1 MKYFYLFFLPF
12 FTVSTYA
19 QDGVSRLTGN
29 PDLYGKSRV
38 LTKALSNSFDST
50 FHYKTDTLTLPFFD
64 DFSRNNFQQYNSE
77 IGDANVTESLFH
89 RMLDENTTVPL
100 APNTS
105 LTSTKTY
112 RSIYD
117 PNAGTTSRIYFDSTR
132 FLFDDLTV
140 YPPNHIQDYGFPPYV
155 LYDTLDGMGNPQD
168 TVWINNPEFVQDSAR
183 IFISTITASE
193 KLWLNDQAYHNYRFA
208 YKPWSLG
215 VVTFDGLDEYGY
227 PYNFGSAINATAD
240 TLLAKPLDLS
250 ANTPGDSIYFSFL
263 YQKEGFGDVPEADK
277 DSLFLE
283 FYSPTTEMWKRVWRT
298 EGGTTTDFKVAHIP
312 IVNTNYLQKGFQFRF
327 INFGSLAGA
336 LDHFHI
342 DYVELRALSGYQDTL
357 FKDFAIVYPIS
368 TLLKDYISVPWK
380 HYRNHPSGKMSDE
393 VNVTVRNGSELTEN
407 NQNGTVNI
415 YHKEV
420 LQGNFTLNASALS
433 GGNINY
439 SPRTTYTSIHDFSSG
454 YAYDHTLT
462 NDTLAYFDYEGIAE
476 AQFPNI
482 PINDSTFGR
491 QVFENYYAY
500 DDGTAEKAYGVT
512 GVQGLLAYQ
521 FKAYQADSLVGI
533 QIHFVPS
540 VVDVSNNLFLLTV
553 WGDNNG
559 RPGAVLYEDEFFYPR
574 QPIYTNRRN
583 KFKTYFFK
591 DTMRVGVNETF
602 YIGMRQIDED
612 RLNIGFDANHDNSD
626 KIFWSVD
633 GGGNWYNASF
643 PGSVMM
649 RPLITSKMDYQLG
662 VKQHIAESVDYDF
675 TIYPNPS
682 NSIVNFEVTNPNAN
696 TEFEIR
702 DLNGR
707 VVKYIFDQTQ
717 TDVSDLQSG
726 IYLVNRLENKQII
739 KTKKLVVH

>member
-1 MKYFYLFFLPF
+1 MKYFYLFFLAF